1 MTDTGYAPFSTRY
14 APTAMVSTI
23 DHLATEAGLGA
34 IRDGGGAVDAA
45 IAANAVLA
53 VTAPNLC
60 GMGGDLF
67 ALVSL
72 GATPVAALNA
82 SGRAGSGADAERL
95 RGEGSREMPFRHD
108 IRSVTVPGCVDGWV
122 ALHDRFGRLPLAQ
135 LLAPAAGYARDGF
148 PASPLLATTVAA
160 LPKAPETA
168 ELRGATGRRRTG
180 DIVRRPGLA
189 RALDAISAQGRR
201 GFYEGEFGE
210 GLLALGAGEYDT
222 ADLATSGADWV
233 DPISVP
239 AFGHRLWTMPPN
251 SQGYLLA
258 ASAWIA
264 DGLDLPDAPEDPLW
278 AHLLVEASKQAGF
291 DRPQVLH
298 EHADGH
304 ALVAPSRLEA
314 RRRAIDSEHASALA
328 GPVSTGDTTALC
340 VIDGD
345 GVAVSLIQSNAS
357 GFGSHLFEPQT
368 GINLHNRGLGF
379 SLEPGHP
386 AEYGPGRR
394 PPHTL
399 TPALVTDDDGH
410 VVAALGTMGGD
421 SQPQVLLQILARVFV
436 GSESPGRA
444 ISAGRFRLVARAH
457 DRLRDLDR
465 PRGHRGRDRGAR
477 TRSVA
482 RRPRRAGTRGRAGT
496 AVRPRVRPRPPHRP
510 RGWPP
515 RGCRRPAPSDRTL
528 LRHLSAGYRRVTVTA
543 ATCPKDMTYGPCGG
557 VSADGACEVGPF
569 ACVFLDRD
577 VVSWKETARHA
588 APPVEDALVVAS
600 RSRPLVVAD
609 LADRPLDA
617 GSTRTAVAQLT
628 SSVDAVLF
636 GDTGW
641 ARVQLSPAYRASVIA
656 AEGMRP
662 WAGLNCR
669 DRNRVALEG
678 ELAALAD
685 VGAAVHC
692 VTGDHTAI
700 GHRPEARAVFDL
712 DSTELASLAARRG
725 CSSQSPKT
733 PSRLR
738 STPVP
743 PASPRR

>member
-1 MTDTGYAPFSTRY
+1 M
-14 APTAMVSTI
+14 
-23 DHLATEAGLGA
+23 
-34 IRDGGGAVDAA
+34 
-45 IAANAVLA
+45 
-53 VTAPNLC
+53 
-60 GMGGDLF
+60 
-67 ALVSL
+67 
-72 GATPVAALNA
+72 
-82 SGRAGSGADAERL
+82 
-95 RGEGSREMPFRHD
+95 
-108 IRSVTVPGCVDGWV
+108 
-122 ALHDRFGRLPLAQ
+122 
-135 LLAPAAGYARDGF
+135 
-148 PASPLLATTVAA
+148 
-160 LPKAPETA
+160 
-168 ELRGATGRRRTG
+168 
-180 DIVRRPGLA
+180 
-189 RALDAISAQGRR
+189 
-201 GFYEGEFGE
+201 
-210 GLLALGAGEYDT
+210 
-222 ADLATSGADWV
+222 
-233 DPISVP
+233 
-239 AFGHRLWTMPPN
+239 
-251 SQGYLLA
+251 
-258 ASAWIA
+258 
-264 DGLDLPDAPEDPLW
+264 
-278 AHLLVEASKQAGF
+278 
-291 DRPQVLH
+291 
-298 EHADGH
+298 
-304 ALVAPSRLEA
+304 
-314 RRRAIDSEHASALA
+314 
-328 GPVSTGDTTALC
+328 
-340 VIDGD
+340 IDGD

-357 GFGSHLFEPQT
+357 GFGSHLFEPRT

-444 ISAGRFRLVARAH
+444 ISAGRFRLVAREHTTGFATWTDPAGIAVAIEGH
-457 DRLRDLDR
+457 APDPWRDGL
-465 PRGHRGRDRGAR
+465 A
-477 TRSVA
+477 
-482 RRPRRAGTRGRAGT
+482 AGTRGRAGT
-496 AVRPRVRPRPPHRP
+496 AVRPRVRPRPPHRA

-712 DSTELASLAARRG
+712 DSTELALARGAPAGVLVSVAENPVAPPIDSRPARLAEKVKAGAQVCFVNHPGSAERTRDFVQAAIDLGLGEVVFLVCVPVVFSEASLRLIKTFTGLALPDGLVEAVEAQGDPWTAGVREAVRFAEAVLDVPGVRGIDLSVAA
-725 CSSQSPKT
+725 
-733 PSRLR
+733 
-738 STPVP
+738 P
-743 PASPRR
+743 PGDEAAAVRACAAIAREVRAA